1 MKIVLPIRRLVDF
14 ILKSGSINS
23 ASGKAERAA
32 EGSRIHRRLQK
43 AAGKGYEAE
52 VVLSAER
59 ESGGIVYQLQGRAD
73 GIFQEDG
80 ITVVDEIKTTETPLE
95 QIEESFCPAH
105 WAQGCCYAQIV
116 CAQRGLSEACVRL
129 TYYQVDT
136 GEIKRFQKRFTSQEL
151 DEQLES
157 LLLRYK
163 RWAAMQIEWR
173 AQRGQSLRELAFPFE
188 TYRAGQ
194 RRLAAAVYR
203 TVQQGGR
210 LFCSAPTGIGKTVST
225 IFPALKAMG
234 EEMGDTL
241 FYLTAKT
248 VTRRA
253 AEDAIARMREKSPQ
267 LRLKTITITAKD
279 KMCFLAERSCTPEA
293 CPYAAD
299 YFDRVNDTVY
309 SLLQENDDFTRE
321 AIEAAA
327 KKAVL
332 CPYELS
338 LDLSQWCDV
347 IICDYNY
354 LFDPTVHLQRF
365 FDSRSGDY
373 LFLIDEA
380 HNLVDRSREM
390 FSASLAKGAFLQLNK
405 ALPKAH
411 KKLRAAV
418 SLVNSTLLALRR
430 DCESAGGA
438 EAREQCPE
446 QLEMPLRRFAAAA
459 EEWLGEHRGHPQEQD
474 VLALFFNVRFFL
486 KILETYDERY
496 ITFLHAFGAE
506 LSVRLFCLDPA
517 PDLDS
522 ALKKG
527 RAAVLFSATLSPMDY
542 YREVLGGREESKS
555 LALPSPFEPSRL
567 GLFCVPLSTR
577 YNDREQSVVPI
588 ARLLAQFVSAR
599 AGHYIAYFPSYAYLE
614 RVLERFVKE
623 YPQIETAVQGRRMDD
638 ASREA
643 FLSQF
648 EQTDGKTLLGFC
660 VLGGIYSEG
669 VDLTGEKLIGAAVVG
684 VGLPQIGQELN
695 TLRAYFDKMNGLGFE
710 FAYQYPGMNKVMQ
723 AAGRVIRTERD
734 VGAVLLI
741 DDRFLS
747 SRYRQ
752 LMPPQWSGLQQTS
765 AEQLSCRLQ
774 EFWGQFENED
784 GNFKS
789 PTQTEAVNPVD
800 PCLLKKEQPKNDY

>member
-1 MKIVLPIRRLVDF
+1 MKFVLPIRRLVDF

-23 ASGKAERAA
+23 SSGGVERAA
-32 EGSRIHRRLQK
+32 EGSRIHRKLQK
-43 AAGKGYEAE
+43 AAGEGYEAE
-52 VVLSAER
+52 VALVAER
-59 ESGGIVYQLQGRAD
+59 ESGGIAYQLQGRAD
-73 GIFQEDG
+73 GIFQKDG
-80 ITVVDEIKTTETPLE
+80 ITVIDEIKTTETPLE
-95 QIEESFCPAH
+95 QIGEDFCPAH

-116 CAQRGLSEACVRL
+116 CEQRGLSGACVRL

-136 GEIKRFQKRFTSQEL
+136 GEIKRFQRSFTAQEL
-151 DEQLES
+151 DERLDE
-157 LLLRYK
+157 LLLRYR
-163 RWAAMQIEWR
+163 RWAAMQLEWR
-173 AQRGQSLRELAFPFE
+173 AQRGQSLRELAFPFAE
-188 TYRAGQ
+188 YRAGQ
-194 RRLAAAVYR
+194 RKLAAAVYR

-210 LFCSAPTGIGKTVST
+210 LFCSAPTGIGKTIST

-253 AEDAIARMREKSPQ
+253 AEDAIALMREKSPQ
-267 LRLKTITITAKD
+267 LCLKTITITAKD
-279 KMCFLAERSCTPEA
+279 KMCFLAERNCTPEA

-299 YFDRVNDTVY
+299 YFDRVNDEVY
-309 SLLQENDDFTRE
+309 ALLQKNSDFTRE
-321 AIEAAA
+321 TIEAAA
-327 KKAVL
+327 KEAML

-338 LDLSQWCDV
+338 LDLSQWCDAV
-347 IICDYNY
+347 ICDYNY

-365 FDSRSGDY
+365 FDGKAGDY

-390 FSASLAKGAFLQLNK
+390 FSASLTKGRFLQLNK

-438 EAREQCPE
+438 VAQEQRPE
-446 QLEMPLRRFAAAA
+446 QLESPLRCFAAAA
-459 EEWLGEHRGHPQEQD
+459 EEWLGEHRGHPQEQE
-474 VLALFFNVRFFL
+474 VLALFFDVRFFL
-486 KILETYDERY
+486 RILEAYDKRY
-496 ITFLHAFGAE
+496 VTFLRAFGAE

-517 PDLDS
+517 PELDS

-527 RAAVLFSATLSPMDY
+527 RAAVLFSATLSPLDY
-542 YREVLGGREESKS
+542 YRDVLGGREGSKS

-567 GLFCVPLSTR
+567 GLFCIPLSTR
-577 YNDREQSVVPI
+577 YNDREQSVAPI
-588 ARLLAQFVSAR
+588 AKLLAQFVSAR

-614 RVLERFVKE
+614 RVLEQFAAE
-623 YPQIETAVQGRRMDD
+623 YPQIETAVQARKMDD

-684 VGLPQIGQELN
+684 VGLPQVGQEPN
-695 TLRAYFDKMNGLGFE
+695 TLRAYFDRVNGAGFE
-710 FAYQYPGMNKVMQ
+710 FAYQYPGMNKVLQ

-734 VGAVLLI
+734 AGAVLLI

-752 LMPPQWSGLQQTS
+752 LMPPHWSGLQQIS

-774 EFWGQFENED
+774 EFWGQFENKD
-784 GNFKS
+784 
-789 PTQTEAVNPVD
+789 
-800 PCLLKKEQPKNDY
+800 

>member
-1 MKIVLPIRRLVDF
+1 MKFVLPIRRLVDF

-23 ASGKAERAA
+23 SSGGVERAA
-32 EGSRIHRRLQK
+32 EGSRIHRKLQK
-43 AAGKGYEAE
+43 AAGEGYEAE
-52 VVLSAER
+52 VALVAER
-59 ESGGIVYQLQGRAD
+59 ESGGIAYQLQGRAD
-73 GIFQEDG
+73 GIFQKDG
-80 ITVVDEIKTTETPLE
+80 ITVIDEIKTTETPLE
-95 QIEESFCPAH
+95 QIGEDFCPAH

-116 CAQRGLSEACVRL
+116 CEQRGLSGACVRL

-136 GEIKRFQKRFTSQEL
+136 GEIKRFQRSFTAQEL
-151 DEQLES
+151 DERLDE
-157 LLLRYK
+157 LLLRYR
-163 RWAAMQIEWR
+163 RWAAMQLEWR
-173 AQRGQSLRELAFPFE
+173 AQRGQSLRELAFPFAE
-188 TYRAGQ
+188 YRAGQ
-194 RRLAAAVYR
+194 RKLAAAVYR

-210 LFCSAPTGIGKTVST
+210 LFCSAPTGIGKTIST

-253 AEDAIARMREKSPQ
+253 AEDAIALMREKSPQ
-267 LRLKTITITAKD
+267 LCLKTITITAKD
-279 KMCFLAERSCTPEA
+279 KMCFLAERNCTPEA
-293 CPYAAD
+293 CPYATD
-299 YFDRVNDTVY
+299 YFDRVNDEVY
-309 SLLQENDDFTRE
+309 ALLQKNSDFTRE
-321 AIEAAA
+321 TIEAAA
-327 KKAVL
+327 KEAML

-338 LDLSQWCDV
+338 LDLSQWCDAV
-347 IICDYNY
+347 ICDYNY
-354 LFDPTVHLQRF
+354 LFDPTVRLQRF
-365 FDSRSGDY
+365 FDGKAGDY

-390 FSASLAKGAFLQLNK
+390 FSASLTKGRFLQLNK

-438 EAREQCPE
+438 VAQEQRPE
-446 QLEMPLRRFAAAA
+446 QLESPLRCFAAAA
-459 EEWLGEHRGHPQEQD
+459 EEWLGEHRGHPQEQE
-474 VLALFFNVRFFL
+474 VLALFFDVRFFL
-486 KILETYDERY
+486 RILEAYDKRY
-496 ITFLHAFGAE
+496 VTFLRAFGAE

-517 PDLDS
+517 PELDS

-527 RAAVLFSATLSPMDY
+527 RAAVLFSATLSPLDY
-542 YREVLGGREESKS
+542 YRDVLGGREGSKS
-555 LALPSPFEPSRL
+555 LALPSPFEPFRL
-567 GLFCVPLSTR
+567 GLFCIPLSTR
-577 YNDREQSVVPI
+577 YNDREQSVAPI
-588 ARLLAQFVSAR
+588 AKLLAQFVSAR

-614 RVLERFVKE
+614 RVLEQFAAE
-623 YPQIETAVQGRRMDD
+623 YPQIETAVQARKMDD

-684 VGLPQIGQELN
+684 VGLPQVGQEPN
-695 TLRAYFDKMNGLGFE
+695 TLRAYFDRVNGAGFE
-710 FAYQYPGMNKVMQ
+710 FAYQYPGMNKVLQ

-734 VGAVLLI
+734 AGAVLLI

-752 LMPPQWSGLQQTS
+752 LMPPHWSGLQQIS

-774 EFWGQFENED
+774 EFWGQFENKD
-784 GNFKS
+784 
-789 PTQTEAVNPVD
+789 
-800 PCLLKKEQPKNDY
+800 